1 MKLIVGLG
9 NPGPSYAFT
18 RHNLGFIVLDILNSS
33 WKKAH
38 QSEISKITIQD
49 ESVLLVKP
57 QTYMNLSGQAVQE
70 ILSYYKIPKENLL
83 VVHDDLDLQLLQMKF
98 QKDRGAGGHNGVSHI
113 HQCLGHS
120 QYYRLK
126 LGISPLENS
135 PAYGHYKN
143 NVHSYVLSPFSKD
156 EKPYLEKLTM
166 RAVEAIKYFI
176 VHGGEKAGS
185 LYNQKFS
192 E

>member
-1 MKLIVGLG
+1 MFLIFKIHHG
-9 NPGPSYAFT
+9 
-18 RHNLGFIVLDILNSS
+18 
-33 WKKAH
+33 KKRINRKF
-38 QSEISKITIQD
+38 QKITIQD
-49 ESVLLVKP
+49 ESVLLAKP

-98 QKDRGAGGHNGVSHI
+98 QKDRGAGGHNGVAHI

-126 LGISPLENS
+126 LGISPLKNS
-135 PAYGHYKN
+135 PAYDHYKN
-143 NVHSYVLSPFSKD
+143 NIHSYVLSSFSKD

-166 RAVEAIKYFI
+166 RAVEAVKYFI